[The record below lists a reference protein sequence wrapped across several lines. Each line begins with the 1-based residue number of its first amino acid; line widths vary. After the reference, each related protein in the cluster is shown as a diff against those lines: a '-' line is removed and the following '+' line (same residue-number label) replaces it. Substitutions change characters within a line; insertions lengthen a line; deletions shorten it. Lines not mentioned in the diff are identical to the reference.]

1 MTLVSFGTES
11 DSSQKA
17 HLEALLGLGL
27 RVGVTGWVCQLPR
40 RPRGRR
46 TLKFPPCCSPFCSP
60 PRGRPRYRIR
70 TPLRR
75 EPESSF
81 LNNIQFKLNII

>member
-27 RVGVTGWVCQLPR
+27 RVGVTGWVCQLPAGRVGAELSNSPLAAARSAR
-40 RPRGRR
+40 RPAAAPDTGFE
-46 TLKFPPCCSPFCSP
+46 L
-60 PRGRPRYRIR
+60 
-70 TPLRR
+70 L
-75 EPESSF
+75 
-81 LNNIQFKLNII
+81 